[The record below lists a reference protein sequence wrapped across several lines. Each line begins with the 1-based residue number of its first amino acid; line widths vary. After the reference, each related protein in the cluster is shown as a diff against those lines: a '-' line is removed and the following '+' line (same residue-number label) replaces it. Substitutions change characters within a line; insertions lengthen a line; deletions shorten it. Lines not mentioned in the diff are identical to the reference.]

1 MDNVDKFIESL
12 VNSGKSL
19 DDIGR
24 ELSDALNRKQNEIN
38 KAEQRKRE
46 LRQRREGLVDNICA
60 ALDTDAYPISIAASA
75 ATITAIDREL
85 IKSKEEADAHFAKV
99 MDLLHHSGDKAQPT
113 GSKSNN
119 GKSGTYFRATAAET
133 SLTKILQ
140 DFAKMLG

>member
-38 KAEQRKRE
+38 KAEQRKRD
-46 LRQRREGLVDNICA
+46 LAKRREGLVDNICA

-75 ATITAIDREL
+75 ATITAIDRDL
-85 IKSKEEADAHFAKV
+85 INSKEEADVYFAKV
-99 MDLLHHSGDKAQPT
+99 MDFLQHSNDKAQPT

-119 GKSGTYFRATAAET
+119 GTYFRAATDEA